1 MVARFPSAPRSFP
14 SLPRASQS
22 FPERSRASQSFP
34 ERSRAS
40 QSFPER
46 PRMVAVVAVV
56 VAVVVCIWN
65 LQRRH
70 LENDVIVRALQSN
83 VSRTFTIVRVLLHD
97 IPRASIIV

>member
-1 MVARFPSAPRSFP
+1 
-14 SLPRASQS
+14 
-22 FPERSRASQSFP
+22 
-34 ERSRAS
+34 
-40 QSFPER
+40 
-46 PRMVAVVAVV
+46 MVAVVV

-97 IPRASIIV
+97 IPRASVIV

>member
-1 MVARFPSAPRSFP
+1 MVARFPRAPRSFP
-14 SLPRASQS
+14 ALP
-22 FPERSRASQSFP
+22 RASQSFP

-46 PRMVAVVAVV
+46 PRMVAVVV

-70 LENDVIVRALQSN
+70 LENDVIVRALQSD